1 MKVNTV
7 GYFEI
12 QSSNPER
19 DKEFYSSLFNWAFIK
34 KKIAL
39 SSITELKPT
48 L

>member
-19 DKEFYSSLFNWAFIK
+19 DKQFYASLGQGYFLDQDNNTF
-34 KKIAL
+34 
-39 SSITELKPT
+39 
-48 L
+48 

>member
-12 QSSNPER
+12 QSSNPEEIR
-19 DKEFYSSLFNWAFIK
+19 NFILLCLTGFIK
-34 KKIAL
+34 DENL
-39 SSITELKPT
+39 SIEYYRMKPT